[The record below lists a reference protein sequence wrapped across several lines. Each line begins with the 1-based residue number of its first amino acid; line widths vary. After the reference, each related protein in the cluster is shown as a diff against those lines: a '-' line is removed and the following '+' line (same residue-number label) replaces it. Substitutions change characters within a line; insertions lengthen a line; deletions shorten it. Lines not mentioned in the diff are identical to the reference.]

1 MQFCFD
7 LHAMNVLQRGVRISP
22 VTSVTTHTPDWCTCT
37 RHTFLNDIV
46 RILYFC
52 IYFCTYAKCLFSSKR
67 LLRTHTVTHIRT
79 KTLSSILHYIHLAYM
94 AKNLFYRSWKR
105 AGCVAAA
112 RPCFQ
117 LCVVVATGGIATTTK
132 IPCSPIIFPIDHHC
146 ERNICKTDY
155 RIPIG

>member
-37 RHTFLNDIV
+37 RNTFLNDIV

-52 IYFCTYAKCLFSSKR
+52 IYFCTYAKCLLSSKR
-67 LLRTHTVTHIRT
+67 LLHTHTVTHTRT

-94 AKNLFYRSWKR
+94 QRIFSIGVEKELDVSPPLGLASSSPSGHWWYCNNNKNPL
-105 AGCVAAA
+105 
-112 RPCFQ
+112 
-117 LCVVVATGGIATTTK
+117 
-132 IPCSPIIFPIDHHC
+132 
-146 ERNICKTDY
+146 
-155 RIPIG
+155 

>member
-67 LLRTHTVTHIRT
+67 LLRTHTVTHTSAQRRCQVYYITFIWHTWQRIF
-79 KTLSSILHYIHLAYM
+79 SIGVEKELDVSPPLGLASTSPSGHWWYCNNN
-94 AKNLFYRSWKR
+94 KNPL
-105 AGCVAAA
+105 
-112 RPCFQ
+112 
-117 LCVVVATGGIATTTK
+117 
-132 IPCSPIIFPIDHHC
+132 
-146 ERNICKTDY
+146 
-155 RIPIG
+155 